1 MRRLEQK
8 QRQAI
13 NDYNRE
19 VKRVNDHN
27 KRVIDNYNREVK
39 AHNARVR
46 ANRQRL
52 RHELARLNSRSTTT
66 TRFVTYQ
73 TSVQTLQRS
82 FSRIE
87 EASERGT
94 WTASDD
100 LFEMAEGE
108 AANSVATL
116 NALLDEPSPV
126 VTDDPQLRQTAITSE
141 LRDIDPDLNE
151 RWKGALFVLDPRN
164 PDAARHF
171 CTSSREILVEILNQ
185 SAPDKEILAA
195 NPQVPLTQQGQ
206 VQRREK
212 IRYIL
217 ASNGQG
223 DSDLVD
229 FVEDDINSVMDLFGE
244 LNPATHGKA
253 ERYDLVQ
260 LGAIKTRVEGA
271 IQFLHRIVI

>member
-206 VQRREK
+206 VQR
-212 IRYIL
+212 
-217 ASNGQG
+217 
-223 DSDLVD
+223 
-229 FVEDDINSVMDLFGE
+229 
-244 LNPATHGKA
+244 
-253 ERYDLVQ
+253 
-260 LGAIKTRVEGA
+260 
-271 IQFLHRIVI
+271 